1 MLRPD
6 DGVPAATTSGDHVLM
21 RAGFAVFAILLA
33 FVIGRTTV
41 KEPAPRVERV
51 RERVMVTAPAP
62 ACPVVV
68 KRRTTL
74 EDVRR
79 DWNMEGRLVC
89 ELRQRR

>member
-1 MLRPD
+1 M
-6 DGVPAATTSGDHVLM
+6 M

-51 RERVMVTAPAP
+51 KVPVMVSAPAP

-68 KRRTTL
+68 KRRATL

-79 DWNMEGRLVC
+79 DWNMEGRLIC
-89 ELRQRR
+89 ELRSRR